1 MYLTH
6 AQVRELADE
15 AGRWHL
21 LVLVLAYTG
30 LRWGEATALRVCDID
45 LARRRIDV
53 RRAFSDVGGTIVLG
67 TPKSHQSR
75 TVPVPRFI
83 AAELATATTGKH
95 PDELVFT
102 VPNGSVVRQSNWRRA
117 VFLPARARAGL
128 SDRFRVHDLRHTA
141 ASLMI
146 QAGYPPKMLQEIL
159 GHASITTTLDL
170 YGHLYPGEMDRYAA
184 RLDDAAGEADA
195 AKMRPDDEDA
205 DPDEQEP
212 AS

>member
-1 MYLTH
+1 MRHHRARRLGGLHPGNRRGDPGQRSRLRVSGSRCSSYPPRSTTRYAAAASGPTPPGARGLPRPGKRDYVYLTH

-75 TVPVPRFI
+75 TVPVPRFY
-83 AAELATATTGKH
+83 
-95 PDELVFT
+95 
-102 VPNGSVVRQSNWRRA
+102 RRRA
-117 VFLPARARAGL
+117 GHRHDWQAPRRAGVHRAQWQRRAPVQLAACRIPARPCPSWA
-128 SDRFRVHDLRHTA
+128 
-141 ASLMI
+141 
-146 QAGYPPKMLQEIL
+146 E
-159 GHASITTTLDL
+159 
-170 YGHLYPGEMDRYAA
+170 
-184 RLDDAAGEADA
+184 
-195 AKMRPDDEDA
+195 
-205 DPDEQEP
+205 
-212 AS
+212 

>member
-1 MYLTH
+1 M
-6 AQVRELADE
+6 
-15 AGRWHL
+15 
-21 LVLVLAYTG
+21 
-30 LRWGEATALRVCDID
+30 RWGEATALRVCDINF
-45 LARRRIDV
+45 ARRRIDV
-53 RRAFSDVGGTIVLG
+53 RRAFSDVGGKIVLG

-75 TVPVPRFI
+75 TVPLPRFI
-83 AAELATATTGKH
+83 AAELAITTHGKR

-102 VPNGSVVRQSNWRRA
+102 MPGGSVVRLSNWRRA

-146 QAGYPPKMLQEIL
+146 QAGYPPKMVQEIL

-195 AKMRPDDEDA
+195 AKMRPNDEDA
-205 DPDEQEP
+205 DPDEEAQRLDLRRVWRARRDSNP
-212 AS
+212 QPSDP